1 MLSSCK
7 VLSLTDFDPSIWA
20 ALVLAI
26 LLALPLWLSRH
37 HYRSLPEIKPAEIR
51 PRHTGGVEA
60 DPPDCMVVIP
70 ARNEEGRI
78 GQAVRS
84 LPLDTVIVVD
94 DFSGDQT
101 AQEAREAGAGV
112 LPAPE
117 PLSGE
122 LGKPNAC
129 MEGARVL
136 TSRWILFADADTR
149 YQPGFLDAVVAA
161 AESSKVDFLS
171 VYLKPEYSGLH
182 ESILSPFA
190 VALYFCGINPRADP
204 AAAFNGQ
211 CVLVR
216 RDPYEFVGGHK
227 PLLTSVCDDIKMASL
242 AQRHRMRFAVAR
254 APRLG
259 YVRIR
264 PCDFERNARRFAL
277 VGFSKGAPI
286 MLAAV
291 AFAMWLPMLT
301 WLAVEEQWPAAAA
314 FFFVPSVFLLPWY
327 GWKRAILAPLGI
339 YGMAPILFRGM
350 LGALTHRPLEW
361 KGRVI

>member
-1 MLSSCK
+1 
-7 VLSLTDFDPSIWA
+7 
-20 ALVLAI
+20 
-26 LLALPLWLSRH
+26 
-37 HYRSLPEIKPAEIR
+37 
-51 PRHTGGVEA
+51 
-60 DPPDCMVVIP
+60 MVVIP
-70 ARNEEGRI
+70 ARNEAGVVGR
-78 GQAVRS
+78 AVKS
-84 LPLDTVIVVD
+84 FPPDTVIVVN
-94 DFSGDQT
+94 DQSTDWT
-101 AQEAREAGAGV
+101 AEEAREAGAGV
-112 LPAPE
+112 LDAP
-117 PLSGE
+117 PLVPGA
-122 LGKPNAC
+122 LGKANAC
-129 MEGARVL
+129 MAGASIL
-136 TSRWILFADADTR
+136 ESRWILFVDADTR

-161 AESSKVDFLS
+161 AEASNIDFLS
-171 VYLKPEYSGLH
+171 IYLKPEYRGLH

-227 PLLTSVCDDIKMASL
+227 PLLTSVCDDVKMAAL
-242 AQRHRMRFAVAR
+242 AQRHRMRFALAR

-259 YVRIR
+259 HVRIR
-264 PCDFERNARRFAL
+264 PDDFERNARRFAL

-286 MLAAV
+286 MLTAL
-291 AFAMWLPMLT
+291 AFGMWLPMLT